1 MQGLR
6 RIAFLLIAVIA
17 ATGAGAEAPTPIGV
31 WMDATGRIKVDI
43 APCGDA
49 LCGEIVWFRWPNDAA
64 GLPLV
69 DLNNP
74 DPALRGRPL
83 LGLRVLH
90 SLRAEGPGRWGG
102 GMIYNP
108 DDGVAYHVRM
118 SIDDDGALHVRAY
131 YHLPILGETFVWTR
145 VR

>member
-6 RIAFLLIAVIA
+6 RTVVLLIGLL
-17 ATGAGAEAPTPIGV
+17 ATTLARAEAPTPVGV
-31 WMDATGRIKVDI
+31 WMDATERIKVDI

-49 LCGEIVWFRWPNDAA
+49 LCGDIVWFRWPNDAA

-90 SLRAEGPGRWGG
+90 SLRSEGPGRWGG

-108 DDGVAYHVRM
+108 DDGAAYHARM
-118 SIDDDGALHVRAY
+118 SLEDGDLHVRAY
-131 YHLPILGETFVWTR
+131 SLLPVLGKTFVWSR

>member
-17 ATGAGAEAPTPIGV
+17 ASTGADAEAPTPIGV

-74 DPALRGRPL
+74 DPTLRGRPL

-118 SIDDDGALHVRAY
+118 SIEDGDLHVRAY
-131 YHLPILGETFVWTR
+131 SLLPVLGKTFVWSR

>member
-1 MQGLR
+1 MRGLWLT
-6 RIAFLLIAVIA
+6 AVLLIDVLTA
-17 ATGAGAEAPTPIGV
+17 AWARAEAPTPIGV
-31 WMDATGRIKVDI
+31 WLDATKRIKVEI

-49 LCGEIVWFRWPNDAA
+49 LCGEVVWFRWPNDAA

-90 SLRAEGPGRWGG
+90 GLRAQGPESWDG

-108 DDGVAYHVRM
+108 DDGVAYHVGM